1 MCGRPPLGKGFQ
13 QRSGDQVTFIHVY
26 GLLRAE
32 DAFPAVLIEFCGS
45 TSLAFNIAAFSS
57 AHAGALWV
65 VRRIRDDLR
74 PSFDPDDV
82 DCERPANFRDVRGH
96 QRHREALAD
105 RMAIAA
111 RCDKPDDLAAAP
123 DWFITGGVGIG
134 RVDLKRDERPLRREP
149 FPFGL
154 RRLPADE
161 LAFFPRDPAIQPG
174 HPRRVGL
181 RELGGPDAAALFQ
194 AQRVESDEAVFS
206 DAEIP
211 RRLEQPPAQSRM
223 VERRAVYLV
232 AELTGDREAG
242 GPAAGQPHV
251 PHDAATEAPSGPRDV
266 HTGETPDPIPQR

>member
-1 MCGRPPLGKGFQ
+1 M
-13 QRSGDQVTFIHVY
+13 
-26 GLLRAE
+26 
-32 DAFPAVLIEFCGS
+32 
-45 TSLAFNIAAFSS
+45 
-57 AHAGALWV
+57 
-65 VRRIRDDLR
+65 RRIRDALR

-105 RMAIAA
+105 RVAIAA
-111 RCDKPDDLAAAP
+111 RRDKPDDLAAAP
-123 DWFITGGVGIG
+123 DRFIIGGIGIG
-134 RVDLKRDERPLRREP
+134 RVDLERDERPLRREP

-154 RRLPADE
+154 RRVPADE

-181 RELGGPDAAALFQ
+181 RELGGPDAEALFQ

-206 DAEIP
+206 DAEIL
-211 RRLEQPPAQSRM
+211 RRLEQLPAQSRM

-242 GPAAGQPHV
+242 SPGAGPSPAPPGTARAGRSGEGAPLWRTKRWDV
-251 PHDAATEAPSGPRDV
+251 PPARASPS
-266 HTGETPDPIPQR
+266 ES